1 MVKFAPYN
9 LIKTHNKT
17 YESIFLIQLTV
28 GTYSEGNLLVVYE
41 ISKHVLPTAP
51 SPTTTHLMVCMAKK
65 TNFVS
70 VLNHNVSY
78 DFVLIVSKCHKHLF
92 SFLFQYVMF
101 FTHSRLSGILMIT
114 KVYLDV
120 KLKIDHKVLSKTP
133 FLPKYCSVWFKK
145 CNAVL
150 PLSTLVTHS

>member
-1 MVKFAPYN
+1 M
-9 LIKTHNKT
+9 
-17 YESIFLIQLTV
+17 
-28 GTYSEGNLLVVYE
+28 YE

-70 VLNHNVSY
+70 GLNHNVSY
-78 DFVLIVSKCHKHLF
+78 DFVLIVLNVINT
-92 SFLFQYVMF
+92 SFLILFQYVMF

-114 KVYLDV
+114 KVFLDV
-120 KLKIDHKVLSKTP
+120 KLKIDVKVFSKTP
-133 FLPKYCSVWFKK
+133 FLQEYCSVWFEK